1 MDEEN
6 KINDFEPEDIEQN
19 KVISGLAYIIFFLP
33 LLVCPKSKFG
43 KFHSNQSLLLL
54 IVGLIGNV
62 IITILSSFIAIYSV
76 LLSLFLGLI
85 SLAFGITIF
94 VLFIIGLI
102 NAFNG
107 RAKELPIIGSLR
119 ILKY

>member
-6 KINDFEPEDIEQN
+6 KINDFEPDDIEQN

-54 IVGLIGNV
+54 ITGLIGNV

-76 LLSLFLGLI
+76 LFSLVIGLI

-94 VLFIIGLI
+94 VLFIIGLV

-107 RAKELPIIGSLR
+107 RAKELPIIGSFR

>member
-6 KINDFEPEDIEQN
+6 KIYDFEPDDIEQN

-76 LLSLFLGLI
+76 LFSLFLGFI

-107 RAKELPIIGSLR
+107 RAKELPIIGSFR